1 MVSIFLYELHKNVVG
16 APRSLKVATVVHA
29 LFMIRNHF
37 LSCNTGC
44 QSPCVSVWDYA
55 YMYYIFMRVCV
66 CQALNTL
73 RNTLDRSV
81 HWYSLSAP
89 YNVYG
94 RKSSMYYIDIS
105 IHYGNLRF
113 LIVKLFFVRQFM
125 LASSKK
131 ISANDWFSNSVK
143 PMGI

>member
-1 MVSIFLYELHKNVVG
+1 VSLFLYELHKNVVR
-16 APRSLKVATVVHA
+16 AARDLKVATVVHA

-55 YMYYIFMRVCV
+55 YIYYIFVRVCMCMSV
-66 CQALNTL
+66 LCMWQALNTL

-94 RKSSMYYIDIS
+94 MKSSRYLCIAFSLCQSVTVMYD
-105 IHYGNLRF
+105 F
-113 LIVKLFFVRQFM
+113 
-125 LASSKK
+125 
-131 ISANDWFSNSVK
+131 WFSIFFWFFFLTNVSK
-143 PMGI
+143 YIFA

>member
-1 MVSIFLYELHKNVVG
+1 MSLFLYELHKNVVR
-16 APRSLKVATVVHA
+16 AARDLKVATVVHA

-55 YMYYIFMRVCV
+55 YMYYIFMRVYMCMSV
-66 CQALNTL
+66 LCMWQALNTL

-94 RKSSMYYIDIS
+94 RKSSMYCFLVMS
-105 IHYGNLRF
+105 IRYGNVRF
-113 LIVKLFFVRQFM
+113 LVFDYKIVICPAVY
-125 LASSKK
+125 
-131 ISANDWFSNSVK
+131 V
-143 PMGI
+143 GILQKNVQ